1 MGSMKDLLDKMPLGS
16 LFGGQIPDEVLAQ
29 AGDDK
34 ELVKI
39 ESMIQSMTKQERR
52 DPELFLQESARSSTP
67 ALAKLTRRKVR
78 PRKGKSPES
87 LTPEDFVLPRIVRV
101 ARGSGRAAE
110 EVVALVSRFMVMRQ
124 TFGMLGDL
132 MGGGLG
138 GGGGGLFGKAKQ
150 AMALRRMARDPEA
163 MQQLQSMMGGGGIP
177 GMPGMPGG
185 AGGLGALG
193 AGGGMP
199 DIASLLGDM
208 SAPTAKSGKAK
219 KKDKDKR
226 KHDRKARRKN
236 RGK

>member
-1 MGSMKDLLDKMPLGS
+1 MVSRISIGLI
-16 LFGGQIPDEVLAQ
+16 FGT
-29 AGDDK
+29 DK

-52 DPELFLQESARSSTP
+52 DPELFLQESARSSVP

-78 PRKGKSPES
+78 PRKPKSPES
-87 LTPEDFVLPRIVRV
+87 LTPEDFELRRLARV
-101 ARGSGRAAE
+101 ARGSGRDAE

-132 MGGGLG
+132 MGGGLPGMG

-150 AMALRRMARDPEA
+150 AMALRRMAKDPEA
-163 MQQLQSMMGGGGIP
+163 MQQLQSMMGGGGGMP
-177 GMPGMPGG
+177 GMPGMPPG
-185 AGGLGALG
+185 LG

-226 KHDRKARRKN
+226 KHDRKARRQN
-236 RGK
+236 RRK

>member
-1 MGSMKDLLDKMPLGS
+1 M
-16 LFGGQIPDEVLAQ
+16 GGQIPDEVLAQ

-39 ESMIQSMTKQERR
+39 ESMIQSMTKHERR

-67 ALAKLTRRKVR
+67 AHAKLTRRKVR
-78 PRKGKSPES
+78 PRKPKSPES
-87 LTPEDFVLPRIVRV
+87 LEPDDFVLTRV
-101 ARGSGRAAE
+101 ARVANGSGHQAE
-110 EVVALVSRFMVMRQ
+110 EVIALVSRFMVMRQ

-138 GGGGGLFGKAKQ
+138 GGAGGGGLFGKAKQ

-163 MQQLQSMMGGGGIP
+163 MQQLQSMMGGG
-177 GMPGMPGG
+177 MPGMPGG

-193 AGGGMP
+193 AGGGGMP

-208 SAPTAKSGKAK
+208 SPPAAKGQREK

-226 KHDRKARRKN
+226 KQDRKARRKN
-236 RGK
+236 RRK